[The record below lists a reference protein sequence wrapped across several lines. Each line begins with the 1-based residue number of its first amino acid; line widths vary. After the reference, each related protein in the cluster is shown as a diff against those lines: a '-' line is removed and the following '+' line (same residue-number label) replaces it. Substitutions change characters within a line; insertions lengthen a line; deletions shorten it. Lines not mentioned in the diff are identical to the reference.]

1 MQLYR
6 HIPAAPSHAAA
17 PVAGKIVISPYDPIY
32 LAENKHTPS
41 KCEPILEPGEPI
53 ITPCEPIFSTTKPTL
68 PPRRTPHPDSATR
81 PSSARHFPR
90 PNSHASPAESPPLSP
105 PPHTVSGDTGLLTST
120 PPLIELL
127 NVTVMRGDSIAL
139 RNLSLTIG
147 AGEHVAILGPNG
159 CGKSTLIK
167 TITRECYPLA
177 QPGTSVTILGQR
189 VWDVVSLRSTMGIVT
204 NDLMA
209 QCTREIKGFEIVLSG
224 FFSSIG
230 IWPNHHVTE
239 KQRRKAADVLRF
251 LESAHLGEKRVDEM
265 SSGEARRMLI
275 GRALVN
281 DPKALLLDEPSTS
294 LDLFAQHELRE
305 SIRKLAKAGVGIV
318 LVTHH
323 LSDIIP
329 EIERVIMMSGG
340 EIAADGAKEDV
351 LTAAGL
357 AELFGVKA
365 ELAKRGGYYHLW

>member
-1 MQLYR
+1 
-6 HIPAAPSHAAA
+6 
-17 PVAGKIVISPYDPIY
+17 
-32 LAENKHTPS
+32 
-41 KCEPILEPGEPI
+41 
-53 ITPCEPIFSTTKPTL
+53 
-68 PPRRTPHPDSATR
+68 
-81 PSSARHFPR
+81 
-90 PNSHASPAESPPLSP
+90 
-105 PPHTVSGDTGLLTST
+105 
-120 PPLIELL
+120 
-127 NVTVMRGDSIAL
+127 MRGENIAL

-167 TITRECYPLA
+167 TITRDCYPLA
-177 QPGTSVTILGQR
+177 QPESPVALSPVSILGQS
-189 VWDVVSLRSTMGIVT
+189 VWNVFDLRRLLGIVS
-204 NDLMA
+204 NDLMT
-209 QCTREIKGFEIVLSG
+209 QCTREITGLEIVLSG

-230 IWPNHHVTE
+230 IWPNHHVTDR
-239 KQRRKAADVLRF
+239 QRRKAADVLRF
-251 LESAHLGEKRVDEM
+251 LEAAHLSEKPVEEM

-305 SIRKLAKAGVGIV
+305 SVRKLAKAGVGIV

-329 EIERVIMMSGG
+329 EIDRIIMMSGG
-340 EIAADGAKEDV
+340 EIMADGPKDEL
-351 LTAAGL
+351 LTAASL

-365 ELAKRGGYYHLW
+365 ELARRDGYYHLW